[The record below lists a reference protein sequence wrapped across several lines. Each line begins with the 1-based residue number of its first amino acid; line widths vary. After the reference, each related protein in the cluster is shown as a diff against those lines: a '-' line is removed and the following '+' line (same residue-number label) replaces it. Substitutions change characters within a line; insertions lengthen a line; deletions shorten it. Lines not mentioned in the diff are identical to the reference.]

1 MVVTRLYHSL
11 IVQIRHHL
19 PDEHTYRIRNLAW
32 MMVGIF
38 HSKSVHLAKI
48 ANKIPGRAFRDS
60 REQRMRRFLKNPAV
74 RVRPW
79 YRSTAQQLLQA
90 AAATGEIRLIIDAT
104 KVSAHHQLLMVALA
118 YRRRALPV
126 AWTWVRKP
134 RGHSSGHKQL
144 VLLNY
149 VRSLI
154 PPQARVILVGD
165 SEFTPLLC
173 AAQAWGWYFVL
184 RQKGSHLFQT
194 QGQPWQRLDTLVTQ
208 QGQVRWL
215 ENVLLTKQHRHKCH
229 LLAWW
234 KPSEKEPWLLATNLP
249 SLRATKRYYRYRMWI
264 EEMFADLKGLGFD
277 LERSRLRHFLRLS
290 RLTLVVTWLYLW
302 LVAFGSAVIKNGRRK
317 EVDRPHRRD
326 LSIFRIGY
334 DMLERC
340 LINQRRYTLR
350 LLPYFT

>member
-11 IVQIRHHL
+11 IAQIRRYL
-19 PDEHTYRIRNLAW
+19 PDEHTYRVRNLAW

-38 HSKSVHLAKI
+38 YSKSVHLAKI
-48 ANKIPGRAFRDS
+48 ANKIPGRALRDS

-79 YRSTAQQLLQA
+79 YHPTAEQLLQA
-90 AAATGEIRLIIDAT
+90 AAATGEIRLLIDTT

-118 YRRRALPV
+118 YRRRALPI
-126 AWTWVRKP
+126 AWTWVREP

-144 VLLNY
+144 ALLNY

-154 PPQARVILVGD
+154 PPQTRVILVGD

-173 AAQAWGWYFVL
+173 AAQDWGWYFVL
-184 RQKGSHLFQT
+184 RQKGSHLFQVP
-194 QGQPWQRLDTLVTQ
+194 GQSWQRLDTLVSQ
-208 QGQVRWL
+208 QGQARWL
-215 ENVLLTKQHRHKCH
+215 ENVLLTKQHRRRCH
-229 LLAWW
+229 VLAWW
-234 KPSEKEPWLLATNLP
+234 KPGEKEPWLLATNLP
-249 SLRATKRYYRYRMWI
+249 SSRATKRYYRYRMWI
-264 EEMFADLKGLGFD
+264 EEMFADWKGLGFD
-277 LERSRLRHFLRLS
+277 IERSRLRHFLRLS
-290 RLTLVVTWLYLW
+290 RLTLVVAWLYLW

-340 LINQRRYTLR
+340 LINQWRYTLR